1 MGSGV
6 DVVRWGGG
14 RLRVGPWRGDRR
26 TAYLAPVGDSPG
38 PSPDAVRRTVA
49 DLANRGYEQA
59 FTAALGP
66 LEAQGFL
73 LAGFEVHERLHLLVR
88 DLDDLPPAPPAAIR
102 RARRRDHPAV
112 LAVDALAFSPF
123 WQLDEDGL
131 QEALDAT
138 PTSRFRVATDPDDP
152 RRIAGYA
159 VTGRA
164 GRRGFLQRLAVDPR
178 LEGRGIGR
186 ALVLDGLAWLRRR
199 GADRVVVNTQE
210 ANERALRLYERLG
223 FRRQDTGL
231 AVLRTTL

>member
-1 MGSGV
+1 NPTSRPPPAGQPAAGRHPLRPRRPAPPAGTGRPTEAPAGTAVRFRGMGSGV

-88 DLDDLPPAPPAAIR
+88 DLDDL
-102 RARRRDHPAV
+102 
-112 LAVDALAFSPF
+112 
-123 WQLDEDGL
+123 
-131 QEALDAT
+131 
-138 PTSRFRVATDPDDP
+138 
-152 RRIAGYA
+152 
-159 VTGRA
+159 
-164 GRRGFLQRLAVDPR
+164 
-178 LEGRGIGR
+178 
-186 ALVLDGLAWLRRR
+186 
-199 GADRVVVNTQE
+199 
-210 ANERALRLYERLG
+210 
-223 FRRQDTGL
+223 
-231 AVLRTTL
+231 